1 MAILSGFPD
10 AFPLPHSLTSMHA
23 DPGNRFPRQLEFL
36 AGGGE
41 LGERIRTFAWSNSVL
56 GPPESWPSGLRTSLR
71 TLLTTQH
78 PVFIF
83 WGPELTCFYNDAYS
97 RSLGPE
103 KHPSILGMP
112 PRRPGRKSGTSSARR
127 STR

>member
-1 MAILSGFPD
+1 MFAPRLTNSGPQMN
-10 AFPLPHSLTSMHA
+10 AKVRLGNGEPLK
-23 DPGNRFPRQLEFL
+23 FL

-41 LGERIRTFAWSNSVL
+41 MGERIRNFGWSDSVL
-56 GPPESWPSGLRTSLR
+56 GPPERWPSGLRTSLR

-112 PRRPGRKSGTSSARR
+112 ASAGMAGNLAHHRPADRPGDAR
-127 STR
+127 